1 MKKVAVLLAS
11 FLVANVAMA
20 GAVEKVS
27 YQCLAKKR
35 VAVTYNFGSD
45 VATAK
50 VKLDGRM
57 RTLRYT
63 ANTDGEG
70 GVFKDDRYSLHVTD
84 IKDMRQS
91 DGMMIFKEGNAI
103 VNGQKTPVSKIL
115 YKDCAPR

>member
-1 MKKVAVLLAS
+1 MKKLAIMFASLLVTNA
-11 FLVANVAMA
+11 AMA
-20 GAVEKVS
+20 GAIEKIP

-35 VAVTYNFGSD
+35 VAVSYDFGSD

-63 ANTDGEG
+63 AHADGEG
-70 GVFKDDRYSLHVTD
+70 GVFKNDRYSLHVTD
-84 IKDMRQS
+84 IKDMRKA

-115 YKDCAPR
+115 YKDCTPR